1 MTTPEQYTPR
11 SISALDAIA
20 AAKRTADA
28 ILRSNPLTGA
38 VVSHGLMKWIGNH
51 VDGFGNKI
59 NFLWVGEFF
68 PADTTMGGIAQRGI
82 VMVRDDST
90 GGQSAFALYDH
101 DPGGGG
107 LGLRQTIHWG
117 SLDAKRL
124 YSEARNGGQQWPQ
137 ENIAMG
143 TVSNEILD
151 WTRTPTAPDN
161 IFHTLAEGVVN
172 IVGKSVFA
180 RYWAATT
187 GGGNGEYRVLIEVPG
202 GTDIIGTVNTLGVN
216 VNTVFQDEVD
226 VQAQR
231 GESRVIRLQAR
242 TPNATGAARIQVVS
256 FRCYTNLP

>member
-1 MTTPEQYTPR
+1 MTSPEQYTPR
-11 SISALDAIA
+11 NISALDAIA

-51 VDGFGNKI
+51 LDGSGNKI
-59 NFLWVGEFF
+59 NFLWIGEFF

-82 VMVRDDST
+82 SMVRDDST

-137 ENIAMG
+137 SNVAMG
-143 TVSNEILD
+143 TVSNDIGD
-151 WTRTPTAPDN
+151 WTRTSVVADN
-161 IFHTLAEGVVN
+161 VWRTLAEGRVN
-172 IVGKSVFA
+172 VVGKHLIG

-187 GGGNGEYRVLIEVPG
+187 GGCIGEFRVLVEG
-202 GTDIIGTVNTLGVN
+202 AAGDIVGPTNPLGAN
-216 VNTVFQDEVD
+216 LNTVFEDQLD
-226 VQAQR
+226 VSSER
-231 GESRVIRLQAR
+231 GDTRVVRLLAR
-242 TPNATGAARIQVVS
+242 TTNTVGAARIQIVS